1 LREVQGTVLARR
13 GTGPISL
20 SSAAFALILAAAP
33 ALATPTIADPFAEFD
48 RPTTRDAEISIEAT
62 LQARTDGRDIVISG
76 TGDRLFDT
84 VLLAPDDSELNIG
97 FARRAAAEGDLL
109 SAAAALERLL
119 LQQPNWH
126 AARLFYAVTLY
137 RMEDIQGAKRE
148 LDLLDSVELTP
159 LQQAELAKYRRLIER
174 RDRLFTVSGSVNAGL
189 VYDSNAT
196 GALANLVD
204 VGLGAGPTDDG
215 LGFAGGG
222 RLRFTWRLG
231 QDSPTSLYLLVAG
244 QGRKDLSGPALETLR
259 AELALGLSGS
269 LGART
274 SWQLGGLLRHLQL
287 FGDPYMTEYGGR
299 LALGARLG
307 HLTSLDASAE
317 ATQQDFDERLL
328 PELAPG
334 LTTDARSGSRVALAA
349 GLSHRVSGASSVA
362 GEVGWESKNAD
373 YRPFAFSGPHV
384 AAAFQ
389 TDLGRGSYSS
399 LAGNVRFL
407 TYREPDPLIG
417 GPRRKETRSFVR
429 AALGAPISAF
439 TDAGATADFRE
450 GLILEGALSYTG
462 RNTRAPYID
471 YENVGGELRLIWTF
485 GE

>member
-1 LREVQGTVLARR
+1 MLRSLA
-13 GTGPISL
+13 L
-20 SSAAFALILAAAP
+20 ALLLAASP
-33 ALATPTIADPFAEFD
+33 ALANPPPDDPFAEFD
-48 RPTTRDAEISIEAT
+48 RPTSRDDEISIEAV
-62 LQARTDGRDIVISG
+62 LQARADGRDIVISG
-76 TGDRLFDT
+76 SGDRLFDT
-84 VLLAPDDSELNIG
+84 VLRAPDDSELNIG

-137 RMEDIQGAKRE
+137 RMEDLQGAKRE
-148 LDLLDSVELTP
+148 LDLLEGVDLTP

-204 VGLGAGPTDDG
+204 IGLGTGPTDDG
-215 LGFAGGG
+215 IGFAGGG
-222 RLRFTWRLG
+222 RLRLAWRLG
-231 QDSPTSLYLLVAG
+231 QDSPTSLYLLVSG

-259 AELALGLSGS
+259 AEVALGLSGA
-269 LGART
+269 LGERT
-274 SWQLGGLLRHLQL
+274 SWQLGGVLRHLQL
-287 FGDPYMTEYGGR
+287 FGDPYMTEFGGR
-299 LALGARLG
+299 LALGARLS

-317 ATQQDFDERLL
+317 ATHQDFDERLL
-328 PELAPG
+328 PVLAPG
-334 LTTDARSGSRVALAA
+334 LETDARSGSRVALAA
-349 GLSHRVSGASSVA
+349 GLSHRLSGASSVA
-362 GEVGWESKNAD
+362 GEVGWESKDAG

-384 AAAFQ
+384 AAALR
-389 TDLGRGSYSS
+389 TDLGRGSYSA
-399 LAGNVRFL
+399 LAGNIRFL
-407 TYREPDPLIG
+407 TYREADPLIG

-429 AALGAPISAF
+429 AALGAPVSAF

-471 YENVGGELRLIWTF
+471 YENVGGEVRLIWTF